1 MTGVAP
7 RSDTRD
13 RVLDAALLAFG
24 THGFDATSL
33 DQLAVELGVRK
44 QTILYYFPS
53 KNELLDAVVDRS
65 ATEIAAEL
73 EASIGGAGPGF
84 DRIENI
90 VRTVFRVAVRRPE
103 LLGLLREVS
112 RLGPPIAS
120 RLIEDFEPLVQRA
133 TAFLEAEMDAGR
145 FRRSD
150 PRLLLV
156 SVYSTVVGAATE
168 VEVLRAVGI
177 EPSLRSAVQ
186 RRRELITFLRSALA
200 P

>member
-1 MTGVAP
+1 MAP

-33 DQLAVELGVRK
+33 DQLAVDLGVRK
-44 QTILYYFPS
+44 QTILYYFSS
-53 KNELLDAVVDRS
+53 KNELLEAVVDRS
-65 ATEIAAEL
+65 AGEIAVAL
-73 EASIGGAGPGF
+73 EDTIEGTGAGF
-84 DRIENI
+84 DRIEGI
-90 VRTVFRVAVRRPE
+90 VRTVFRIAVRRPE

-112 RLGPPIAS
+112 RLGPPVAT
-120 RLIEDFEPLVQRA
+120 RLIENFEPLVERA
-133 TAFLEAEMDAGR
+133 TGFLQAEMDAGH

-177 EPSLRSAVQ
+177 EPTLRSAAQ
-186 RRRELITFLRSALA
+186 RRRELITFLRNALV